1 MSKRYE
7 IIKNI
12 KVISINNNG
21 FGVAKNKEGKVYF
34 IKEGV
39 TGDLLEIKVLKKKRN
54 YYNAKIEKINK
65 KSIFRTDPLCKHFYD
80 CGGCKLQ
87 HIDYNYQIKFKQ
99 ENIINNFKKIGK
111 VSIDKFS
118 KIIPAKKSF
127 KYRNKMEYSFTNN
140 RWLNNKEILSKK
152 KLDKNG
158 IGLHIEKM
166 WDKILNID
174 KCLLQDEPS
183 NKIRNGLKEFAIK
196 NKISFYDLKHK
207 KGHLRTMMIRTS
219 SLKETMVLI
228 QFYENDMLKI
238 KKVLKFLKSNFPE
251 INSLLYCVNKKAN
264 DSIYDQKIICFSG
277 KPYIEE
283 KIKRL
288 KFKISAKSFFQTNI
302 EQTENLYKIIETFC
316 NLNGN
321 EIVYDLY
328 SGTGSIGLYL
338 SKKCKKIIGIE
349 TTPEA
354 VRSAIENSKVN
365 RIENSEFIIGEIRN
379 VLQKNFVKKKG
390 EPDIVITDPPRN
402 GMHPKVIDQLI
413 KISPN
418 KIVYVSC
425 NSSTQ
430 ARDLSLLKN
439 HYKFINSRAID
450 MFPHTNHVENVVL
463 LKRKKIND

>member
-1 MSKRYE
+1 
-7 IIKNI
+7 
-12 KVISINNNG
+12 
-21 FGVAKNKEGKVYF
+21 
-34 IKEGV
+34 
-39 TGDLLEIKVLKKKRN
+39 
-54 YYNAKIEKINK
+54 
-65 KSIFRTDPLCKHFYD
+65 
-80 CGGCKLQ
+80 
-87 HIDYNYQIKFKQ
+87 
-99 ENIINNFKKIGK
+99 
-111 VSIDKFS
+111 
-118 KIIPAKKSF
+118 
-127 KYRNKMEYSFTNN
+127 
-140 RWLNNKEILSKK
+140 
-152 KLDKNG
+152 
-158 IGLHIEKM
+158 
-166 WDKILNID
+166 
-174 KCLLQDEPS
+174 
-183 NKIRNGLKEFAIK
+183 
-196 NKISFYDLKHK
+196 
-207 KGHLRTMMIRTS
+207 MIRTS

-228 QFYENDMLKI
+228 QFYENDMLI
-238 KKVLKFLKSNFPE
+238 IEKVLKFLKSNFPE
-251 INSLLYCVNKKAN
+251 INSLLYCINKKAN

-328 SGTGSIGLYL
+328 SGTGSIGIYL

-349 TTPEA
+349 SIPEA